1 MATTTLKAK
10 MLGYRAVGATSGN
23 YTDVAGVLKGL
34 TITQDEPESTSI
46 DAEFS
51 DSPFYIEYTGNPV
64 TINFELANY
73 TLSEL
78 SDLFGGTVSSN
89 TYEAPTQITS
99 VEKQWKLDFGVGF
112 NSLIIY
118 KGQLVGTLKKDEDG
132 ALNYACSIT
141 SLMETYT
148 DGNTTKYRTYA
159 IVGPDQ
165 GSGGSGGGKRVSGSV
180 LSTSA
185 ALPHKFTDTTSTIT
199 ATLNQNKVVAID
211 MFSSITPAG
220 TIVGNAQ
227 IDGNTYDLIVSAV
240 ISSKVTIKDNV
251 LTPKIQI
258 ELAGSPVAGTIKATV
273 ANSTLES
280 LYLKDFSE
288 MA

>member
-73 TLSEL
+73 DLDEL
-78 SDLFGGTVSSN
+78 EDLFGGTVTN
-89 TYEAPTQITS
+89 NIYEAPTQIAS
-99 VEKQWKLDFGVGF
+99 VEKEWKLDFGVGF

-132 ALNYACSIT
+132 ALNYACAIT
-141 SLMETYT
+141 SLMHEYT
-148 DGNTTKYRTYA
+148 DNGEKKYRTYA
-159 IVGPDQ
+159 IVGPAQ
-165 GSGGSGGGKRVSGSV
+165 
-180 LSTSA
+180 
-185 ALPHKFTDTTSTIT
+185 
-199 ATLNQNKVVAID
+199 
-211 MFSSITPAG
+211 SS
-220 TIVGNAQ
+220 
-227 IDGNTYDLIVSAV
+227 D
-240 ISSKVTIKDNV
+240 
-251 LTPKIQI
+251 
-258 ELAGSPVAGTIKATV
+258 
-273 ANSTLES
+273 
-280 LYLKDFSE
+280 
-288 MA
+288 

>member
-73 TLSEL
+73 SLSEL
-78 SDLFGGTVSSN
+78 SDLFGGEVSSN
-89 TYEAPTQITS
+89 IYEAPTQITS
-99 VEKQWKLDFGVGF
+99 TEKQWKLDFGVGF

-165 GSGGSGGGKRVSGSV
+165 GSGGSGGGKRVSGAV

-185 ALPHKFTDTTSTIT
+185 ALPHKFTDTTSTIS
-199 ATLNQNKVVAID
+199 ATLDQSKTVAID
-211 MFSSITPAG
+211 MFSSVTPVG

-240 ISSKVTIKDNV
+240 TSTKVTIKDNV

-258 ELAGSPVAGTIKATV
+258 ELAGTPVAGTIKATV

-280 LYLKDFSE
+280 LYLKDFNE

>member
-10 MLGYRAVGATSGN
+10 MLSYRNVGATSGS

-73 TLSEL
+73 SLNEL
-78 SDLFGGTVSSN
+78 TQLFGGTVSN
-89 TYEAPTQITS
+89 DIYEAPTQISS
-99 VEKQWKLDFGVGF
+99 VEKQWKLDFGHGF

-148 DGNTTKYRTYA
+148 EEGTTKYRTYA

-165 GSGGSGGGKRVSGSV
+165 SG
-180 LSTSA
+180 
-185 ALPHKFTDTTSTIT
+185 
-199 ATLNQNKVVAID
+199 
-211 MFSSITPAG
+211 
-220 TIVGNAQ
+220 
-227 IDGNTYDLIVSAV
+227 
-240 ISSKVTIKDNV
+240 
-251 LTPKIQI
+251 
-258 ELAGSPVAGTIKATV
+258 E
-273 ANSTLES
+273 
-280 LYLKDFSE
+280 
-288 MA
+288 

>member
-51 DSPFYIEYTGNPV
+51 DSPFHIEYTGNPV

-73 TLSEL
+73 DLDEL
-78 SDLFGGTVSSN
+78 EDLFGGTVAN
-89 TYEAPTQITS
+89 NIYEAPTQISS
-99 VEKQWKLDFGVGF
+99 VEKEWKLDFGVGF
-112 NSLIIY
+112 HSLIIY

-141 SLMETYT
+141 SLMHEYT
-148 DGNTTKYRTYA
+148 DNDEKKYRTYA

-165 GSGGSGGGKRVSGSV
+165 
-180 LSTSA
+180 ST
-185 ALPHKFTDTTSTIT
+185 
-199 ATLNQNKVVAID
+199 
-211 MFSSITPAG
+211 
-220 TIVGNAQ
+220 GN
-227 IDGNTYDLIVSAV
+227 S
-240 ISSKVTIKDNV
+240 
-251 LTPKIQI
+251 
-258 ELAGSPVAGTIKATV
+258 
-273 ANSTLES
+273 
-280 LYLKDFSE
+280 
-288 MA
+288 

>member
-10 MLGYRAVGATSGN
+10 MLGYRDVGATSSD
-23 YTDVAGVLKGL
+23 YTNVAGVLKGL

-78 SDLFGGTVSSN
+78 VGLFGGSVAN
-89 TYEAPTQITS
+89 NIYEAPTQITS
-99 VEKQWKLDFGVGF
+99 VEKQWKLDFGHGF

-132 ALNYACSIT
+132 ALNYACTIT

-148 DGNTTKYRTYA
+148 DNNVTKYRTYA

-165 GSGGSGGGKRVSGSV
+165 SASGG
-180 LSTSA
+180 A
-185 ALPHKFTDTTSTIT
+185 
-199 ATLNQNKVVAID
+199 
-211 MFSSITPAG
+211 
-220 TIVGNAQ
+220 
-227 IDGNTYDLIVSAV
+227 
-240 ISSKVTIKDNV
+240 
-251 LTPKIQI
+251 
-258 ELAGSPVAGTIKATV
+258 
-273 ANSTLES
+273 
-280 LYLKDFSE
+280 
-288 MA
+288 